1 MRMFALFPETV
12 SLYSNKRVGWFFF
25 LLATTL
31 GAREALPSSF
41 RAERLSKEG
50 MLKRQG
56 SHG

>member
-1 MRMFALFPETV
+1 MHMFALFLETV
-12 SLYSNKRVGWFFF
+12 SLYSNKRVSWLFF

-41 RAERLSKEG
+41 RAERLSKED
-50 MLKRQG
+50 MLERQG